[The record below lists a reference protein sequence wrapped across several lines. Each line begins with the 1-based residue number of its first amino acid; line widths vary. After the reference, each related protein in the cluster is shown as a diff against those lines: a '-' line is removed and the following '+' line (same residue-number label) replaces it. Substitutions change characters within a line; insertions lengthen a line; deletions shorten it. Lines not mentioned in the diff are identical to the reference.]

1 MKYSTGWRPSIGTCR
16 LFWPLQRAEMA
27 VLNHLFWAKCILYI
41 RDKARKK
48 IDLGFEVFRGV
59 QGIDPKSE
67 WPQWPDTANKNWIF
81 HKKIGGESVKFAL
94 PALPCGTN
102 LVISLK
108 LWPVIAWILYKYI
121 ITLYIVH
128 KNALLTQFWWFT
140 QFVAAIYIQFFF
152 AFGMYGTGG
161 FDSLLHFR
169 LTLLRFRLCLIL
181 CKRNDLAPHK
191 VV

>member
-140 QFVAAIYIQFFF
+140 
-152 AFGMYGTGG
+152 
-161 FDSLLHFR
+161 HFCR
-169 LTLLRFRLCLIL
+169 KNLLLRFTYNFFCFWDVWSRGLWFF
-181 CKRNDLAPHK
+181 APFPADIAPFS
-191 VV
+191 VVSHSL